1 MREGRA
7 VHGKVTLTEEVEF
20 VSGVDVKRCMRC
32 GKCSASCPGFQ
43 DMDVHPQ
50 KVVAMVADG
59 DVEGLLGANS
69 LWRCMSCFLCVERCP
84 RDVKPANVIEAVKI
98 LRIGKKGMNH
108 MPQDDIPAKVDADSE
123 IPQQAIV
130 AAMRK
135 YNK

>member
-1 MREGRA
+1 MTMA
-7 VHGKVTLTEEVEF
+7 EEVAF
-20 VSGVDVKRCMRC
+20 TSGVDVNRCMRC

-43 DMDVHPQ
+43 DMDIHPQ

-59 DVEGLLGANS
+59 DAEAIRNANS

-84 RDVKPANVIEAVKI
+84 RDVKPANVIEAVKF
-98 LRIGKKGMNH
+98 LRITQKGENH
-108 MPQDDIPAKVDADSE
+108 MPPGRIPAMVNEDRE
-123 IPQQAIV
+123 IPQQALV